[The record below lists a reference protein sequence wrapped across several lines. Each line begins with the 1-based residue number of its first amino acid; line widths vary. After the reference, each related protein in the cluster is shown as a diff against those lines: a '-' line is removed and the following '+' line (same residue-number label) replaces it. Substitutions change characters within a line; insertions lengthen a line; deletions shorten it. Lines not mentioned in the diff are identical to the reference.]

1 MICSKLIVPPTTL
14 CKPSHGGISKI
25 RLVSTQNAIDLE
37 TIPESSSVVVNGTYD
52 PSTRVELFSVTL
64 KVKVVYHN
72 DDYEAFLES
81 LRRVPLSAYVEY
93 NDGTYEH
100 IAYASQAQAL
110 YLTAYDCDSNTKIE
124 DGIMPE
130 FAFTQRT
137 TTPPKK
143 VSAFPKTYS
152 LTWVRSIASFDKVE
166 IVDDTNATYLVTPDM
181 SSVEIV
187 GSIVGCVS
195 KNRSMAYSVSGEAI
209 TFNYTDSNYKEYT
222 ISLINPPTNLLMKCH
237 TAYDQTSSGLIDIST
252 PTIIAQS
259 TLPTKD
265 DFEILQPTPA
275 PEFTLNASSARLK
288 FVF

>member
-1 MICSKLIVPPTTL
+1 MICTKLIVPPVSQ
-14 CKPSHGGISKI
+14 CKPSHGGINKI
-25 RLVSTQNAIDLE
+25 RLVSAQNAIDLE
-37 TIPESSSVVVNGTYD
+37 TIPESSNVVVNGTYD
-52 PSTRVELFSVTL
+52 PSTRVELYTVTL

-93 NDGTYEH
+93 NDDTYEH
-100 IAYASQAQAL
+100 LAYTSQAQAL
-110 YLTAYDCDSNTKIE
+110 YLTAYDCDSSLKIE
-124 DGIMPE
+124 DGHIPE
-130 FAFTQRT
+130 FTFTQRT
-137 TTPPKK
+137 NTPPKR

-152 LTWVRSIASFDKVE
+152 LTWVKALPYFDKVE

-181 SSVEIV
+181 VSVEIV
-187 GSIVGCVS
+187 GSIVGFVS
-195 KNRSMAYSVSGEAI
+195 KNRSMAYFMSGDTIA
-209 TFNYTDSNYKEYT
+209 FDYTDSNYKEYT
-222 ISLINPPTNLLMKCH
+222 ISLINPPTNLIMKCV

-252 PTIIAQS
+252 PTIIAES

-265 DFEILQPTPA
+265 DFEVLQPTPA